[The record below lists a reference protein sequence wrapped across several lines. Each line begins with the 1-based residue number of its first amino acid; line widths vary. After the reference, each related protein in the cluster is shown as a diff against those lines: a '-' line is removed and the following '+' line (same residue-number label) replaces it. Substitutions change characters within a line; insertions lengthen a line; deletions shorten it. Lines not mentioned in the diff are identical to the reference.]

1 MINFGAIVRALTS
14 VSIPLSLS
22 VYWPAEPGCGVG
34 AGVRIEGALF
44 RQYKWTPISTASGE
58 GLTVCPL
65 SVTSAGR
72 ATKRP
77 AASRGRA
84 PGSPPAARR
93 KTPEHRRVAVQE
105 RDGPVHVQ
113 IRQRLATPLL
123 SVRPPRSSSSAD
135 EETMSVDSTRSCSVA
150 PSVLMQLSL
159 RLNGLRCPVPRGEM
173 RRGAARSD
181 GL

>member
-1 MINFGAIVRALTS
+1 MLARRTGLWRRRRRADRGRTFS
-14 VSIPLSLS
+14 PVQ
-22 VYWPAEPGCGVG
+22 
-34 AGVRIEGALF
+34 GALF

-93 KTPEHRRVAVQE
+93 KTPEHRRVAVRE
-105 RDGPVHVQ
+105 RDGSVHVQ
-113 IRQRLATPLL
+113 IRQRLAPPLL

-159 RLNGLRCPVPRGEM
+159 RLNGLRCPVHCGEV